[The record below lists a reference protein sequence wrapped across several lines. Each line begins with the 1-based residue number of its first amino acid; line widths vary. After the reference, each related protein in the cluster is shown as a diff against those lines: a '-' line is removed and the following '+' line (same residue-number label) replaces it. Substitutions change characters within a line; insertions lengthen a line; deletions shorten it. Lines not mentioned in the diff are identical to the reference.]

1 MLVKNDRRASKIN
14 NVLIKYDA
22 MSKLDKVVF
31 HKILLQLKK
40 LASIEGAPE
49 QNVISAL
56 AELFEPQPTTNREKP
71 MQVMLIK
78 SPS

>member
-40 LASIEGAPE
+40 LASNEGAPE
-49 QNVISAL
+49 HNMFSSL
-56 AELFEPQPTTNREKP
+56 AELFEPQPTATNEKQ
-71 MQVMLIK
+71 MKIMLIK